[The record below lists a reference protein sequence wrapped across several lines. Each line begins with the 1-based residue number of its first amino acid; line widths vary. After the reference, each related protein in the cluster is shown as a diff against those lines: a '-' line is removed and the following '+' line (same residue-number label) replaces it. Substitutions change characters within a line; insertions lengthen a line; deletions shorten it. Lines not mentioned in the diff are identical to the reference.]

1 MKAFIGYKEPKKIK
15 KLVLEPNLAKL
26 GPEFKEKTKEIVEK
40 IKNLGE
46 KEILKFKESKTIE
59 IEDFKLTEEYV
70 TLKEIEETISG
81 EKITPHVIEPSFGID
96 RILYCVLESSY
107 REREGRRILS
117 LKPKVAPVKFAV
129 FPLLEREELVKLAE
143 GIFNEL
149 RSLNYIGVF
158 DSSDSIGRRYA
169 RVDEIGV
176 PFSITVDFDSLKDK
190 TVTIRE
196 RNSMKQ
202 VRAKIDE
209 LPEIIKGL
217 IEEKLRFEDISS

>member
-1 MKAFIGYKEPKKIK
+1 M
-15 KLVLEPNLAKL
+15 
-26 GPEFKEKTKEIVEK
+26 
-40 IKNLGE
+40 
-46 KEILKFKESKTIE
+46 
-59 IEDFKLTEEYV
+59 
-70 TLKEIEETISG
+70 
-81 EKITPHVIEPSFGID
+81 
-96 RILYCVLESSY
+96 ESSY

-196 RNSMKQ
+196 RDSMKQ